1 MSEDLGRFFGG
12 CEMIWVLEGDWDE
25 DGVCRERE
33 VDRKNEKFE
42 FRDGVGGSKSRAFG
56 LDFRCW

>member
-1 MSEDLGRFFGG
+1 
-12 CEMIWVLEGDWDE
+12 MIWVLEGDWDE